1 MQLSPKQSKSAFYS
15 LTSARLSSII
25 IQASLLVW
33 YTSVSSVQEVS
44 LTLTWL
50 SLALFL
56 SGITDLGFGTMITRF
71 GFESRKT
78 QTAILSLDTAL
89 TFALLIFVALASI
102 LMIALLPAD
111 VSPEVVL
118 IPFLLLYWSLLETIV
133 EAGALV
139 LVSESRSVLAGLMIV
154 IRRLAGLALFPA
166 LLTYFSP
173 GISFS
178 LSLFLGTA
186 ATYLFVPKA
195 FNFKKH
201 FQNLPPMREA
211 LKFSVNSAWGL
222 LRNLEGPLVATLFSP
237 LISSS
242 FLLASRL
249 AAPIA
254 VLTNS
259 FGTVIVG
266 AEKIAKPQAI
276 KTIVVALMVLVGL
289 SISWVEWLSAILLP
303 FFSAVV
309 PWADMQS
316 LLITGLVLIRHGI
329 AGVLA
334 GIFSSMLI
342 RFGDISGASRLNLFL
357 NLSGLAA
364 ILLAGII
371 FQDIYFALFASIV
384 IGIFQVLVVGNR
396 LRKRTAKAAEVG

>member
-1 MQLSPKQSKSAFYS
+1 MQLSPKQSKRAFYS

-25 IQASLLVW
+25 IQAGLLVW

-44 LTLTWL
+44 VTLTWL

-56 SGITDLGFGTMITRF
+56 SGVTDLGFGTMITRF

-89 TFALLIFVALASI
+89 TFALLMVVTLVSLIV
-102 LMIALLPAD
+102 IAFLPSD

-118 IPFLLLYWSLLETIV
+118 IPFLLLSWCLLETIV

-139 LVSESRSVLAGLMIV
+139 LVSQSRSALAGFMII
-154 IRRLAGLALFPA
+154 IRRLGGLALFPA
-166 LLTYFSP
+166 LLPFFSP

-178 LSLFLGTA
+178 FSLFLGTA
-186 ATYLFVPKA
+186 VTYFFVPKA
-195 FNFKKH
+195 FDFKKQ
-201 FQNLPPMREA
+201 FQNLPPMRET

-222 LRNLEGPLVATLFSP
+222 LRNLEGPLVASIFSP

-242 FLLASRL
+242 FLLAARL

-266 AEKIAKPQAI
+266 AEKIARPRAI
-276 KTIVVALMVLVGL
+276 KTIVIVLLLVVGL
-289 SISWVEWLSAILLP
+289 SLSWVEWLSIMLLP
-303 FFSAVV
+303 VFSAVV
-309 PWADMQS
+309 PWADKQS
-316 LLITGLVLIRHGI
+316 LLITGLVLIRYVI

-334 GIFSSMLI
+334 GVFSSMLI
-342 RFGDISGASRLNLFL
+342 RFGEISGASKLNLFL

-364 ILLAGII
+364 ILIVGGIL
-371 FQDIYFALFASIV
+371 QDIYLALFASIV
-384 IGIFQVLVVGNR
+384 IGIIQVLFVGHQ
-396 LRKRTAKAAEVG
+396 LRKKTMNLAEVS